1 VVNATTRPL
10 YPPKRDPETILQD
23 TGWAPGLVQTG
34 AESLVAT
41 RIRSPEHPVRSYL
54 LSRPTSV
61 MGQPLQV
68 FSLFCQHLTFARTAD
83 YIPRTSYFTY
93 DHLRKWSKGKIHPK
107 TDHARARGGVEVLLY
122 PFINFGA
129 NGVGG
134 QRHAPADLP
143 PGKTGYPLYRKLG
156 GPKGRSGKVRKISIP
171 PRLDPQI
178 F

>member
-1 VVNATTRPL
+1 MVNATTRPL